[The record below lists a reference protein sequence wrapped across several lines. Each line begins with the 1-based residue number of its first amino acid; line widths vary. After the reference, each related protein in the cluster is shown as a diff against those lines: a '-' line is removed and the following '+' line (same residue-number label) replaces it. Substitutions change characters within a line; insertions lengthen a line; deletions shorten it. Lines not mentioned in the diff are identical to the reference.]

1 MSREWYTDREWE
13 RIVGWGKVPKE
24 YQKPEYIHNV
34 HDFRDD
40 MHYESWDKL
49 VKKLQKSSGQH
60 EKEEFDY
67 KKKNPHESWDMFLV
81 RKLRE
86 RRQHEETINERH
98 STNKV
103 QRWYSKIFKWGRRK

>member
-24 YQKPEYIHNV
+24 YRKPEYIHEV
-34 HDFRDD
+34 FDYKDD
-40 MHYESWDKL
+40 MHY
-49 VKKLQKSSGQH
+49 
-60 EKEEFDY
+60 
-67 KKKNPHESWDMFLV
+67 ESWDMFLV

-103 QRWYSKIFKWGRRK
+103 QRWYSKIFKWVRRK

>member
-13 RIVGWGKVPKE
+13 RIVGWGKLPKE
-24 YQKPEYIHNV
+24 YQKPEYL
-34 HDFRDD
+34 
-40 MHYESWDKL
+40 YEK
-49 VKKLQKSSGQH
+49 
-60 EKEEFDY
+60 FDY

-103 QRWYSKIFKWGRRK
+103 QRWYSKIFKWVRRK